1 MNKVLSILLFFICLN
16 GFSQGDNKTV
26 TLVVSGQGKT
36 QYEAK
41 QNALRSAI
49 EQAFGTFI
57 SSKTEIL
64 NDNLVKDEIVS
75 ISNGNIKK
83 YDVVSQIVLPN
94 GNYTITLKA
103 QLSIEKLSSFI
114 ENKGYKVVY
123 GGDNYALNLKNI
135 ELNKNNE
142 TKVISNLESVV
153 SSFLNNIYSYKIK
166 ADEPK
171 FLKNDQYL
179 IKIYTQVVPNDNFEK
194 LINYLTS
201 SLKTLSLNKNEIENL
216 KSYNFPI
223 YKIEYIDLDG
233 KKYVFDM
240 RNEFSKDFFV
250 RLIEKIENQANKIEI
265 TDGVN
270 TLKETD
276 YINDLN
282 KKRNWDDYNKNNYS
296 AFECIK
302 AQRINVNIDKPY
314 DLSLIKINQSSI
326 LDKEKYFLFSLNEL
340 SQIKSFNVINGIK
353 HDASVISSYKICQK
367 MDKKNNRGGNVL
379 TVLLWLGI
387 VATGVWAYN
396 GG

>member
-1 MNKVLSILLFFICLN
+1 MNTVLSILLFFICLN
-16 GFSQGDNKTV
+16 GFSQGDYKTV

-36 QYEAK
+36 QDEAK

-135 ELNKNNE
+135 ELNKTNE
-142 TKVISNLESVV
+142 IKVISNLESVV
-153 SSFLNNIYSYKIK
+153 FSFLNNIYSYKIK

-171 FLKNDQYL
+171 FIENDQYL

-201 SLKTLSLNKNEIENL
+201 SLKTLSLNKKEIENL

-223 YKIEYIDLDG
+223 YKIEYIDLNG
-233 KKYVFDM
+233 KKYVFNM
-240 RNEFSKDFFV
+240 RNELSKDFFV
-250 RLIEKIENQANKIEI
+250 KLIEKIENQANNIEI
-265 TDGVN
+265 TDGVS
-270 TLKETD
+270 TLKEND
-276 YINDLN
+276 YIKIKDLN
-282 KKRNWDDYNKNNYS
+282 TKRKWDDYYKNNYS
-296 AFECIK
+296 AFGCIK
-302 AQRINVNIDKPY
+302 ATRIY
-314 DLSLIKINQSSI
+314 DLSLIKINKSSI
-326 LDKEKYFLFSLNEL
+326 IDKEKYFLFSLNEL
-340 SQIKSFNVINGIK
+340 SQIKSFNVINGLK
-353 HDASVISSYKICQK
+353 HNASVISSRKMCKK
-367 MDKKNNRGGNVL
+367 MDRRDNIGGNVV
-379 TVLLWLGI
+379 TALLWLGI
-387 VATGVWAYN
+387 VVTGVWAAY
-396 GG
+396 